1 MQLLGRQKGSGST
14 SGSSSSKENPA
25 VNPTAQ
31 EEVLEE
37 RLELLQSQ
45 LDLAQGQLVDQSNKS
60 SEAHRLRNKADRRIK
75 RAKSREEKLQKELKG
90 FRVDL
95 RVVEHEKDA
104 LAATVEE
111 MKREKEATASL
122 ISVLEKSRRELQKS
136 KRALQ
141 AKNTRATLSKA
152 KVTNHA
158 IDLEQKLDLVV
169 QITLTRHLK
178 GKGIVNDN
186 AWDMLCDL
194 VQCNIPVKYVVKA
207 IGVVAEHFGI
217 DVQDTISERT
227 VSRAVLEGGIASDRK
242 SVV

>member
-1 MQLLGRQKGSGST
+1 MQLLGRQKGSGSA
-14 SGSSSSKENPA
+14 SGSSSSKENLA

-60 SEAHRLRNKADRRIK
+60 SEAHQLRNNADRWIK

-90 FRVDL
+90 FWVDL

-111 MKREKEATASL
+111 MKQEKEMSGEKMRQDREDEMGKMRWEKEVLRQEMKQNKDTSVEEMKREKEATALL
-122 ISVLEKSRRELQKS
+122 ISVLEKSRHELQKS

-141 AKNTRATLSKA
+141 AKNTCATLSKA

-158 IDLEQKLDLVV
+158 IDLEQKLDLAV
-169 QITLTRHLK
+169 QITST
-178 GKGIVNDN
+178 
-186 AWDMLCDL
+186 
-194 VQCNIPVKYVVKA
+194 
-207 IGVVAEHFGI
+207 
-217 DVQDTISERT
+217 
-227 VSRAVLEGGIASDRK
+227 
-242 SVV
+242 